1 MKWLIR
7 ISSLIPLKDLRLNK
21 PWMYKQVYEK
31 GKVIKST
38 PLALRFYF
46 PEETDINRVG
56 FIIRKKLGKA
66 HVRNVFRRALRGVFQ
81 EAHPQF
87 ASDLWMVFE
96 VYPAA
101 LTLSLAQF
109 RSQAEQLV
117 SKINFPVKI

>member
-1 MKWLIR
+1 
-7 ISSLIPLKDLRLNK
+7 
-21 PWMYKQVYEK
+21 MYKQVYEK
-31 GKVIKST
+31 GKVLRSA

-46 PEETDINRVG
+46 PESMDKHRIG

-81 EAHPQF
+81 EAYPQF
-87 ASDLWMVFE
+87 ESDLWMVFE

-101 LTLSLAQF
+101 LTLSLSQF

-117 SKINFPVKI
+117 LQIKFPAKK